1 MRYSPY
7 LLIFISSHYRM
18 TRILIV
24 LSSASLLIS
33 SFPFGGEFNGN
44 QPSFPSYGGDFNG
57 NKVDGIDGGFAPITS
72 IGGGEGTFPGQGEI
86 NGGSGGFFGSFTASP
101 SSPFH
106 DIAFFFKLS
115 AAAQE
120 EFGKILMSGSTKAE
134 IKTAITAWAG
144 KYNVTSQVSSLI
156 EKHKSLQ
163 TKFRDNISKA
173 IGELPAA
180 LEKLAFIEDNDSLTI
195 KETIEQT
202 RESLKSITT
211 PYLKSLVVNV
221 IALGALYQ

>member
-7 LLIFISSHYRM
+7 LPIFITSHFRM
-18 TRILIV
+18 TRVLIL
-24 LSSASLLIS
+24 LSSTSLLIS

-44 QPSFPSYGGDFNG
+44 EPSFPSFGGDFNG

-86 NGGSGGFFGSFTASP
+86 SGGNGGFFVCSILLLHYPLPSQGSFTASP

-120 EFGKILMSGSTKAE
+120 EFGKILMVRGVKGERRMIFDLFRADQPRQRSRLPLLHGRPSTM
-134 IKTAITAWAG
+134 
-144 KYNVTSQVSSLI
+144 SL
-156 EKHKSLQ
+156 
-163 TKFRDNISKA
+163 
-173 IGELPAA
+173 
-180 LEKLAFIEDNDSLTI
+180 
-195 KETIEQT
+195 
-202 RESLKSITT
+202 
-211 PYLKSLVVNV
+211 
-221 IALGALYQ
+221 

>member
-86 NGGSGGFFGSFTASP
+86 NGGSGGFFVCSSIFPP
-101 SSPFH
+101 SSFFSFSGFIHCQSLFSVPRYRFLLQ
-106 DIAFFFKLS
+106 AFRCR
-115 AAAQE
+115 
-120 EFGKILMSGSTKAE
+120 SGRIWKDSHGE
-134 IKTAITAWAG
+134 R
-144 KYNVTSQVSSLI
+144 SQLR
-156 EKHKSLQ
+156 E
-163 TKFRDNISKA
+163 RDD
-173 IGELPAA
+173 L
-180 LEKLAFIEDNDSLTI
+180 
-195 KETIEQT
+195 
-202 RESLKSITT
+202 
-211 PYLKSLVVNV
+211 
-221 IALGALYQ
+221 